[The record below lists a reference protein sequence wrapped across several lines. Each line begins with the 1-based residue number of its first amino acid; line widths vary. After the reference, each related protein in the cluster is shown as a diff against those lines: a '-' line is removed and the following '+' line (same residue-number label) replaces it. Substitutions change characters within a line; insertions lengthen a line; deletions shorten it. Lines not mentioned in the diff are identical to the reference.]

1 MGSRE
6 GRGGGFMERDEI
18 VEYRRSRD
26 AEKDDE
32 WDEFG
37 RKRKRKENSFK
48 GGVNSKNRRA
58 ANDDFKYEKSVLES
72 NKSGEELEE
81 EEGDDDDR

>member
-18 VEYRRSRD
+18 VEYRKSRD

-32 WDEFG
+32 WDDFG
-37 RKRKRKENSFK
+37 RKRKRRENSYR
-48 GGVNSKNRRA
+48 GGKHSRNGSVNN
-58 ANDDFKYEKSVLES
+58 DFKSEKSALKS

-81 EEGDDDDR
+81 DGDDDDR

>member
-18 VEYRRSRD
+18 VEYRKSRD

-37 RKRKRKENSFK
+37 RKRRRKER
-48 GGVNSKNRRA
+48 GGVNSNGSDV
-58 ANDDFKYEKSVLES
+58 NDDFRDEKSGLES
-72 NKSGEELEE
+72 NKDREELEE

>member
-1 MGSRE
+1 MGFRE

-18 VEYRRSRD
+18 VEYRKSRD

-37 RKRKRKENSFK
+37 RKRKRKEKDEMYNNNGSVINYDK
-48 GGVNSKNRRA
+48 S
-58 ANDDFKYEKSVLES
+58 EKSAMES
-72 NKSGEELEE
+72 NKGGEELEE

>member
-1 MGSRE
+1 
-6 GRGGGFMERDEI
+6 MERDEI
-18 VEYRRSRD
+18 VEYRKSRD

-48 GGVNSKNRRA
+48 GGVNSNGSDV
-58 ANDDFKYEKSVLES
+58 NDDFKDEKSVLKS
-72 NKSGEELEE
+72 NKDGEDLEE
-81 EEGDDDDR
+81 EEDDDDDR